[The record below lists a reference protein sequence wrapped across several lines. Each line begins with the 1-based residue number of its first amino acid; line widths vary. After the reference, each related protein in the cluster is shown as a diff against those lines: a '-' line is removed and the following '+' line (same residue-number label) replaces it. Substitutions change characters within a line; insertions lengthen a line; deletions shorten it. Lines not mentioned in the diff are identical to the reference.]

1 MELVKP
7 DIGLIFW
14 MLVTFSIV
22 LVILRK
28 FAWKPIVNSLKNREN
43 SIDKALNEAKS
54 AREEIANLKAENE
67 KIVQEAKIERDTI
80 IKEAK
85 EKGDEIIK
93 ISRSD
98 AEKER
103 KRILEETKNL
113 VRKEKEVAFSEIKSE
128 LSEII
133 IDTASKI
140 IRKELSDKKAH
151 QEIIENSL
159 KDL

>member
-67 KIVQEAKIERDTI
+67 KIIQEAKIERDTI
-80 IKEAK
+80 IKGAK

-151 QEIIENSL
+151 QEIIENNL

>member
-1 MELVKP
+1 
-7 DIGLIFW
+7 
-14 MLVTFSIV
+14 MLVTFTIV
-22 LVILRK
+22 LIILKK
-28 FAWKPIVNSLKNREN
+28 FAWKPIINSLKNRED
-43 SIDKALNEAKS
+43 SIDRALNEAKS
-54 AREEIANLKAENE
+54 AREEIASLKAENE
-67 KIVQEAKIERDTI
+67 KIIQEAKIERDTI

-93 ISRSD
+93 ISRSE

-103 KRILEETKNL
+103 NRILEDTKNL
-113 VRKEKEVAFSEIKSE
+113 VRKEKEVAFNELKAE

-133 IDTASKI
+133 IDTASKV
-140 IRKELSDKKAH
+140 IRKELTDNKAH